1 MNENKCKSRIMRQ
14 QVYDCY
20 MKDMPSLQVSVK
32 LNIKQEYVLQVYKQF
47 EIANRK
53 GQEVDKAYIY
63 KKELDENARD
73 IFSSL
78 SRNKNQVNDFVLLT
92 ENQKVK
98 ELYQKL
104 FRQ

>member
-1 MNENKCKSRIMRQ
+1 
-14 QVYDCY
+14 
-20 MKDMPSLQVSVK
+20 MKDMPSLQVSVM

-47 EIANRK
+47 ELATRK
-53 GQEVDKAYIY
+53 GLEVDKAYIY